1 MKITKRQLK
10 RIIREEKQQR
20 IDESA
25 GALPLVG
32 IKPLSRDYASSRP
45 STRLSRLNEGV
56 YIPDLLSSAADA
68 LQNRDADTLESLA
81 ASLNGLMI
89 SDDEMTAYAHV
100 LEAMTEAA
108 YELQNYENVDYED
121 Y

>member
-10 RIIREEKQQR
+10 RIIREEKQI

-68 LQNRDADTLESLA
+68 LRNRDADTLESLA
-81 ASLNGLMI
+81 SSMNGLMI
-89 SDDEMTAYAHV
+89 SDNEMSAYMDV
-100 LEAMTEAA
+100 LEAMIEAA
-108 YELQNYENVDYED
+108 YELQNYEDVDYED